1 MAKKTTITKVGKRTL
16 ELTNLDKILFPKSRI
31 TKAELIGYYHGIAPT
46 ILRHVKGRPLS
57 LVRWPDG
64 IDGESFFQKN
74 RPDFTPDWIETVQAG
89 SDAIRYIACNED
101 ACLCW
106 LANLACIELHQ
117 MQVRQPHLDRPD
129 IMVFDLDPPE
139 GQPFPRVVEIGL
151 LLKERLTRIGYHPF
165 AKTSGKKGLHVVVPL
180 EPKDPV
186 HTVFE
191 AAQEIGRAFVA
202 AHPSLTTMQMKKQAR
217 GDKLFVDV
225 YRNRQSQTVISA
237 YSVRGVE
244 GAPVSMPLPWE
255 EIEKLRDPSDFNI
268 HSVPAR
274 IAEAGDAW
282 DAIGAYS
289 VRLHTVLRNAGTKN
303 QTNGQLAEYARKR
316 SFANTPEP
324 PPEASAAGSGH
335 SFVVHRH
342 HASHLH
348 YDLRLETNGVLRS
361 FAVPRGLPPHPGIKR
376 LAVETEPHPLSY
388 LTFEGQIPAG
398 EYGAGQM
405 WVYATGNYEIT
416 KEKKDGFY
424 FRLDSRQL
432 TAEYRMIHTKE
443 KQWLLQRVDDP
454 QTNWLADPPPPM
466 LAESTDKPFDSP
478 EHLFEIKW
486 DGIRALITFDEGRV
500 QIRSRSGR
508 DITPLFPELHIVEDA
523 FRATCGVFDGE
534 IVGLDENGVPQF
546 DRVLRRLNHTRAE
559 TIERL
564 SKTHPAV
571 CYLFDGLYLDGRAI
585 VEEPLERRRQWLVDA
600 VRKAGVYRVSEA
612 LDNGKDLF
620 KVVSEHGLEGIVA
633 KRRDSRYLPGKR
645 SDSWL
650 KIEVRKTEVCIIIGY
665 TVGNGDRAETF
676 GALHLA
682 RYRDQKR
689 DKLRYMGKV
698 GSGFDDPTLKS
709 ILKELKDLKPVEKPV
724 DKRLPDDGG
733 SFFVEPRLVCQVSY
747 SSVTREGSL
756 RAPVFLRLRPDLSP
770 DDCVDEG
777 GSSSKRG
784 E

>member
-16 ELTNLDKILFPKSRI
+16 ELTNLDKVLFPKSGI
-31 TKAELIGYYHGIAPT
+31 TKAELIGYYHSIAPT

-64 IDGESFFQKN
+64 INGESFFQKN

-139 GQPFPRVVEIGL
+139 GLPFPRVVEIGL

-165 AKTSGKKGLHVVVPL
+165 AKTSGKKGLHLVIPL
-180 EPKDPV
+180 EPKDSV
-186 HTVFE
+186 NAVFE

-202 AHPSLTTMQMKKQAR
+202 ANPALTTMQMKKQAR

-244 GAPVSMPLPWE
+244 GAPVSMPLPWDE
-255 EIEKLRDPSDFNI
+255 VEKLKDPSEFNI
-268 HSVPAR
+268 HTVPDR
-274 IAEAGDAW
+274 IAATGDAW
-282 DAIGAYS
+282 DAIGSYS
-289 VRLHTVLRNAGTKN
+289 VRLHTVSKNTGGKN

-316 SFANTPEP
+316 TFSKTPEP
-324 PPEASAAGSGH
+324 SPEAPVTGSGN

-348 YDLRLETNGVLRS
+348 YDLRLERNGVLRS
-361 FAVPRGLPPHPGIKR
+361 FAVPRGLPPRPGIKR
-376 LAVETEPHPLSY
+376 LAVETEDHPLSY

-398 EYGAGQM
+398 QYGAGHM
-405 WVYATGNYEIT
+405 WVYALGTYEIT
-416 KEKKDGFY
+416 KEKKEGFY

-432 TAEYRMIHTKE
+432 TAEYRLIHTKE
-443 KQWLLQRVDDP
+443 KQWLLERVDAP
-454 QTNWLADPPPPM
+454 QANWLADPPPPM
-466 LAESTDKPFDSP
+466 LAESASKPFDSP

-486 DGIRALITFDEGRV
+486 DGIRALIAFEEGKV
-500 QIRSRSGR
+500 QIRSRAGR
-508 DITPLFPELHIVEDA
+508 DVTALFPELQVAEEA
-523 FRATCGVFDGE
+523 FRASCGVFDGE
-534 IVGLDENGVPQF
+534 IVGLDPNGIPQF
-546 DRVLRRLNHTRAE
+546 DLALRRLNHTKAA
-559 TIERL
+559 TIEKL

-571 CYLFDGLYLDGRAI
+571 CYLFDCLYLDGRAV
-585 VEEPLERRRQWLVDA
+585 VEEPLERRRQWLIDA

-612 LDNGKDLF
+612 LDDGKDLF
-620 KVVSEHGLEGIVA
+620 KVASDHGLEGIVA
-633 KRRDSRYLPGKR
+633 KLRKSRYLPGKR
-645 SDSWL
+645 SESWL

-665 TVGNGDRAETF
+665 TMGRGDREDTF

-682 RYRDQKR
+682 RYKDEKKN
-689 DKLRYMGKV
+689 KLRYMGKV
-698 GSGFDDPTLKS
+698 GSGFDDSTLKA
-709 ILKELKDLKPVEKPV
+709 ILVELKGLKAGERLV
-724 DKRLPDDGG
+724 DKRLQSNGRT
-733 SFFVEPRLVCQVSY
+733 FFVEPRLVCQVSY

-777 GSSSKRG
+777 SSSKRG